1 MPACCRVLCRFCMS
15 QHPEVEARVVSELD
29 SLGLLATRERPQPR
43 ALQFE
48 DLGKLA
54 YLNLVIKV

>member
-1 MPACCRVLCRFCMS
+1 MS

-54 YLNLVIKV
+54 YLNLVIKVWCYFL